1 MASEIGLKLVVGA
14 ALAGSFQAVL
24 GGAKKTVADLGAV
37 AERLQSRHERLG
49 GVMARA
55 MASPGRPLG
64 DLHRRY
70 EALGRT
76 LDQIR
81 QKTEALNRSMERGAA
96 LKAGRD
102 EKLGAMRETAGAAL
116 AVGAPVVVSVKMAA
130 ALEDLVKDIA
140 ITGEMTQAEEQKL
153 GQVLRDTARQYNQH
167 ATEVGAGLQALVASG
182 ITSSAE
188 LQRYAPILAKAAT
201 ATRASVEDL
210 GNVFVALKNNLNV
223 GAQDTEAA
231 LNMLAYAGKQGQFE
245 LKEMAKWMPN
255 LAPMML
261 AMGVTGKEAV
271 AELGAALQVARK
283 GAGSSDEAAN
293 NLRNFLSKVTA
304 PDTLKDFEKAGIDL
318 KGSLIQ
324 LRAQGMTPMM
334 AMLEIIRDY
343 MKKVGGEGAV
353 KRFDAAARS
362 GDMEGA
368 KALSESYGLGALF
381 QDMQAMSFIRP
392 AIADMEAFK
401 RIKEGAMAAGGK
413 DMLGDDF
420 AKRMAGSQEQM
431 KRFGILSQDIGLSI
445 GNALLPPLV
454 SIMEGLA
461 PVIKGIGEWAQ
472 ANPGLV
478 KTIVGIGLALTAG
491 KLAVLGMG
499 WAVSFLVL
507 SPLNGLRRALLTV
520 GGRVLWF
527 KGLWQAGAFVGFGA
541 RIGQVAGLLAGRLV
555 MGLRLAGQA
564 VMWLG
569 RAVLMNPIGLALTAA
584 ALLVY
589 KFWGPIAGFFKG
601 LWSGLKAGLA
611 PIGASVKAAF
621 APVAPVLK
629 PIGDLLAKVGGWFRG
644 LLKPVEDTG
653 GAAERFGV
661 RVGQAVAGAVRLF
674 LSLPGKLLAL
684 PGEMLR
690 LGGEIVAGLIN
701 GIKQKLAAA
710 GEAIKSVG
718 ASVRDTFKGMLG
730 IRSPSRVFAEM
741 GGNLSEGLSLG
752 MTAKL
757 GAVTKAAAGMA
768 AAASVSVAGAAV
780 PGVPDAAMPRPGV
793 AAGGSAG
800 MVVHYAPVLTIHATN
815 SEAGAVRQEAE
826 KALSMSLVEFEK
838 MMRRYEA
845 DKQRRG
851 VK

>member
-14 ALAGSFQAVL
+14 ALAGSFQTVL
-24 GGAKKTVADLGAV
+24 GGAKKTVADLGTV
-37 AERLQSRHERLG
+37 SERLQARHERLG
-49 GVMARA
+49 GIMARA
-55 MASPGRPLG
+55 MASPARPLG
-64 DLHRRY
+64 ELRQRY

-81 QKTEALNRSMERGAA
+81 NKTEALNKSIERGAA

-102 EKLGAMRETAGAAL
+102 EKLSAMRETAGAAL

-140 ITGEMTQAEEQKL
+140 ITGEMTKAEEQKL

-188 LQRYAPILAKAAT
+188 LQHYAPILAKAAT
-201 ATRASVEDL
+201 ATRASVDDL
-210 GNVFVALKNNLNV
+210 GNVFVALKNNLAI
-223 GAQDTEAA
+223 GAQDSEAA

-255 LAPMML
+255 LAPMMQ

-334 AMLEIIRDY
+334 GMLEIIRDY
-343 MKKVGGEGAV
+343 MKKVGGEGALQQ
-353 KRFDAAARS
+353 FDAAARA
-362 GDMEGA
+362 GDMEGV
-368 KALSESYGLGALF
+368 KALSESYGLGTLF

-392 AIADMEAFK
+392 AIADMEEFK
-401 RIKEGAMAAGGK
+401 RIKEGAMTAGGT
-413 DMLGDDF
+413 DLLGDDF

-431 KRFGILSQDIGLSI
+431 KRFGILAQDIGLSV

-454 SIMEGLA
+454 SIMESLA
-461 PVIKGIGEWAQ
+461 PVVRGIGEWAQ

-491 KLAVLGMG
+491 KLAVLGLG

-507 SPLNGLRRALLTV
+507 SPLNGLRTAFLTV
-520 GGRVLWF
+520 GGRWLWL
-527 KGLWQAGAFVGFGA
+527 KGLWQSGAFAPLLRGLASVGAGFMRVLPLAAAFGKGLWMA
-541 RIGQVAGLLAGRLV
+541 AYMPFKLLAQGGLVLARLLGGALLS
-555 MGLRLAGQA
+555 GLRLAGQA
-564 VMWLG
+564 VLFLG
-569 RAVLMNPIGLALTAA
+569 RALLMNPIGLAVTA
-584 ALLVY
+584 
-589 KFWGPIAGFFKG
+589 IAGAAYLIWRNWDRLGPMFARLWAGIKATMAGAVAWFKG
-601 LWSGLKAGLA
+601 LPGQM
-611 PIGASVKAAF
+611 AA
-621 APVAPVLK
+621 
-629 PIGDLLAKVGGWFRG
+629 I
-644 LLKPVEDTG
+644 
-653 GAAERFGV
+653 
-661 RVGQAVAGAVRLF
+661 
-674 LSLPGKLLAL
+674 
-684 PGEMLR
+684 
-690 LGGEIVAGLIN
+690 GGEIINGLIN

-768 AAASVSVAGAAV
+768 AAASVSVAGAAA
-780 PGVPDAAMPRPGV
+780 PGVPEAAMPRPGV
-793 AAGGSAG
+793 AAGGGAG
-800 MVVHYAPVLTIHATN
+800 MVVHYAPVLTIHAAGA
-815 SEAGAVRQEAE
+815 EAGAVRQEAE
-826 KALSMSLVEFEK
+826 KALSMSLAEFEK

-845 DKQRRG
+845 ERSRRA

>member
-14 ALAGSFQAVL
+14 ALAGSFRAVL

-64 DLHRRY
+64 ELHRRY

-102 EKLGAMRETAGAAL
+102 EKLSAMRETAGAAL

-140 ITGEMTQAEEQKL
+140 ITGEMTQAEEQRL

-201 ATRASVEDL
+201 ATRASVDDL

-255 LAPMML
+255 LAPMMQ
-261 AMGVTGKEAV
+261 AMGVTGTEAV

-334 AMLEIIRDY
+334 GMLEIIRDY

-353 KRFDAAARS
+353 KQFDAAAKA
-362 GDMEGA
+362 GDMEGV

-431 KRFGILSQDIGLSI
+431 KRFGILAQDIGLSI
-445 GNALLPPLV
+445 GTALLPPLV
-454 SIMEGLA
+454 SIMESLA

-499 WAVSFLVL
+499 WAVNFLVL
-507 SPLNGLRRALLTV
+507 SPLNGLRGALLTV
-520 GGRVLWF
+520 GGRLLWF

-569 RAVLMNPIGLALTAA
+569 RAVLMNPIGLAVT
-584 ALLVY
+584 V
-589 KFWGPIAGFFKG
+589 IAGAAYLIWRNWDKLGPMFARLWAGIKATMAGAVAWFKG
-601 LWSGLKAGLA
+601 LPGQM
-611 PIGASVKAAF
+611 AA
-621 APVAPVLK
+621 
-629 PIGDLLAKVGGWFRG
+629 I
-644 LLKPVEDTG
+644 
-653 GAAERFGV
+653 
-661 RVGQAVAGAVRLF
+661 
-674 LSLPGKLLAL
+674 
-684 PGEMLR
+684 
-690 LGGEIVAGLIN
+690 GGEIINGLIN

-718 ASVRDTFKGMLG
+718 ASVRDTFKGLLG

>member
-1 MASEIGLKLVVGA
+1 MASEIGIKLVVGA
-14 ALAGSFQAVL
+14 ALAGSFQTVL
-24 GGAKKTVADLGAV
+24 GGAKKTVADLGTV
-37 AERLQSRHERLG
+37 AERLQARHERLG
-49 GVMARA
+49 GIMARA
-55 MASPGRPLG
+55 MASPARPLG
-64 DLHRRY
+64 ELRQRY

-81 QKTEALNRSMERGAA
+81 NKTEALNKSMERGAA
-96 LKAGRD
+96 LKARRD
-102 EKLGAMRETAGAAL
+102 EKLSAMRETAGAAL

-140 ITGEMTQAEEQKL
+140 ITGEMTKAEEQKL

-201 ATRASVEDL
+201 ATRASVDDL
-210 GNVFVALKNNLNV
+210 GNVFVALKNNLAI

-245 LKEMAKWMPN
+245 LKDMAKWMPN
-255 LAPMML
+255 LAPMMQ

-283 GAGSSDEAAN
+283 GAGTSDEAAN
-293 NLRNFLSKVTA
+293 NLKNFLAKVTA

-334 AMLEIIRDY
+334 GMLEIIRDY
-343 MKKVGGEGAV
+343 MKKVGGDGAL
-353 KRFDAAARS
+353 KKFDAAAKT
-362 GDMEGA
+362 GDMEGV
-368 KALSESYGLGALF
+368 KALSEAYGLGTLF
-381 QDMQAMSFIRP
+381 QDMQAMSFIKP
-392 AIADMEAFK
+392 AIADMAEFK
-401 RIKEGAMAAGGK
+401 RIKEGAMTAGGT
-413 DMLGDDF
+413 DLLGDDF

-431 KRFGILSQDIGLSI
+431 KRFGILAQDIGLSV

-454 SIMEGLA
+454 LIMESLA
-461 PVIKGIGEWAQ
+461 PVVRGIGEWAQ

-491 KLAVLGMG
+491 KLAVLGLG

-507 SPLNGLRRALLTV
+507 SPLNGLRTAFLTV
-520 GGRVLWF
+520 GGRWLWLR
-527 KGLWQAGAFVGFGA
+527 GLWQAGAFAPLLRGLASVGAGFMRALPMAAAFGKGLWMA
-541 RIGQVAGLLAGRLV
+541 VYMPFKLLAQGGFVLARLLGGALLS
-555 MGLRLAGQA
+555 GLRLAGQA
-564 VMWLG
+564 VLFLG
-569 RAVLMNPIGLALTAA
+569 RALLMNPIGLAVTVIAGAAYLIWKNWDRLGPMFARLWSSIKAGAA
-584 ALLVY
+584 AAWAGIKSAFLNFTPLGLV
-589 KFWGPIAGFFKG
+589 
-601 LWSGLKAGLA
+601 
-611 PIGASVKAAF
+611 VKHWQPLMA
-621 APVAPVLK
+621 
-629 PIGDLLAKVGGWFRG
+629 WFRG
-644 LLKPVEDTG
+644 LPAAFAG
-653 GAAERFGV
+653 FGAALVE
-661 RVGQAVAGAVRLF
+661 
-674 LSLPGKLLAL
+674 
-684 PGEMLR
+684 
-690 LGGEIVAGLIN
+690 GLVN
-701 GIKQKLAAA
+701 GIKNKLAAA

-757 GAVTKAAAGMA
+757 GSVTKAAAGMA
-768 AAASVSVAGAAV
+768 AAASVSVAGAVAS
-780 PGVPDAAMPRPGV
+780 GVPDAAMPRPGV
-793 AAGGSAG
+793 AAGGGAG
-800 MVVHYAPVLTIHATN
+800 MVVHYAPVLNISAAGAD
-815 SEAGAVRQEAE
+815 AGAVHQEAE

-845 DKQRRG
+845 DKSRRA

>member
-37 AERLQSRHERLG
+37 AERLQARHERLG
-49 GVMARA
+49 GIMARA
-55 MASPGRPLG
+55 MASPARPLG
-64 DLHRRY
+64 ELRQRY

-81 QKTEALNRSMERGAA
+81 QKTEALNKSMERGVA
-96 LKAGRD
+96 LKAGRE
-102 EKLGAMRETAGAAL
+102 EKLSAMRETAGAAL

-140 ITGEMTQAEEQKL
+140 ITGEMTKAEEQKL

-201 ATRASVEDL
+201 ATRASVDDL
-210 GNVFVALKNNLNV
+210 GNVFVALKNNLAI

-245 LKEMAKWMPN
+245 LKDMAKWMPN
-255 LAPMML
+255 LAPMMQ

-283 GAGSSDEAAN
+283 GAGTSDEAAN
-293 NLRNFLSKVTA
+293 NLKNFLAKVTA

-334 AMLEIIRDY
+334 GMLEIIRDY
-343 MKKVGGEGAV
+343 MKKVGGDGALA
-353 KRFDAAARS
+353 KFDTAAKA
-362 GDMEGA
+362 GDMEGV
-368 KALSESYGLGALF
+368 KALSEAYGLGTLF
-381 QDMQAMSFIRP
+381 QDMQAMSFIKP
-392 AIADMEAFK
+392 AIADMAEFK
-401 RIKEGAMAAGGK
+401 RIKEGAMTAGGT
-413 DMLGDDF
+413 DLLGDDF

-431 KRFGILSQDIGLSI
+431 KRFGILAQDIGLSV

-454 SIMEGLA
+454 SIMESLA
-461 PVIKGIGEWAQ
+461 PVIKSIGEWAQ

-491 KLAVLGMG
+491 KLAVLGLG

-507 SPLNGLRRALLTV
+507 SPLNGLRTAFLTV
-520 GGRVLWF
+520 GGRWLWLR
-527 KGLWQAGAFVGFGA
+527 GLWQAGAFAPLLRGLASVGAGFMRALPMAAAFGKGLWMA
-541 RIGQVAGLLAGRLV
+541 VYMPFKLLAQGGFLLAKLLGGALLS
-555 MGLRLAGQA
+555 GLRLAGQA
-564 VMWLG
+564 VLFLG
-569 RAVLMNPIGLALTAA
+569 RALLMNPIGLAVT
-584 ALLVY
+584 V
-589 KFWGPIAGFFKG
+589 IAGAAYLIWKNWDRLGPMFARLWGGIKATMAGAVAWFKG
-601 LWSGLKAGLA
+601 LPGQM
-611 PIGASVKAAF
+611 AA
-621 APVAPVLK
+621 
-629 PIGDLLAKVGGWFRG
+629 I
-644 LLKPVEDTG
+644 
-653 GAAERFGV
+653 
-661 RVGQAVAGAVRLF
+661 
-674 LSLPGKLLAL
+674 
-684 PGEMLR
+684 
-690 LGGEIVAGLIN
+690 GGEIINGLIN

-741 GGNLSEGLSLG
+741 GGNLSEGLALG
-752 MTAKL
+752 M
-757 GAVTKAAAGMA
+757 GARLASVTKAAAGLA
-768 AAASVSVAGAAV
+768 TAASVSVAGAAV
-780 PGVPDAAMPRPGV
+780 PGVPDAAMLRPGV
-793 AAGGSAG
+793 AAGGGAG
-800 MVVHYAPVLTIHATN
+800 MVVHYAPVLNISAAGA
-815 SEAGAVRQEAE
+815 EAGAVRQEAE
-826 KALSMSLVEFEK
+826 KALTLSLVEFEK

-845 DKQRRG
+845 ERSRRA

>member
-37 AERLQSRHERLG
+37 AERLQSRRERLG

-64 DLHRRY
+64 ELHRRY

-201 ATRASVEDL
+201 ATRASVDDL

-255 LAPMML
+255 LAPMMQ
-261 AMGVTGKEAV
+261 AMGVTGTEAV

-334 AMLEIIRDY
+334 GMLEIIRDY

-353 KRFDAAARS
+353 KQFDAAAKA
-362 GDMEGA
+362 GDMEGV

-392 AIADMEAFK
+392 AIADMEEFK

-431 KRFGILSQDIGLSI
+431 KRFGILAQDIGLSI
-445 GNALLPPLV
+445 GTALLPPLV
-454 SIMEGLA
+454 SIMESLA

-507 SPLNGLRRALLTV
+507 SPLNGLRTALLTV
-520 GGRVLWF
+520 GGRLLWF
-527 KGLWQAGAFVGFGA
+527 KGLWQAGAFAPAVRAISSLGAGFMRALPMAAAFGKGLWMA
-541 RIGQVAGLLAGRLV
+541 VYMPFKLLAQGGFVLAKLLGGALLS
-555 MGLRLAGQA
+555 GLRLAGQA
-564 VMWLG
+564 VLFLG
-569 RAVLMNPIGLALTAA
+569 RALLMNPIGLAVT
-584 ALLVY
+584 V
-589 KFWGPIAGFFKG
+589 IAGAAYLIWRNWDRLGPMFARLWGGIKATMAGAVAWFKG
-601 LWSGLKAGLA
+601 LPGQM
-611 PIGASVKAAF
+611 AA
-621 APVAPVLK
+621 
-629 PIGDLLAKVGGWFRG
+629 I
-644 LLKPVEDTG
+644 
-653 GAAERFGV
+653 
-661 RVGQAVAGAVRLF
+661 
-674 LSLPGKLLAL
+674 
-684 PGEMLR
+684 
-690 LGGEIVAGLIN
+690 GGEIINGLIN

-768 AAASVSVAGAAV
+768 AAASVSVGGAAFAATV
-780 PGVPDAAMPRPGV
+780 PALPDAARTVPDVSPGRI
-793 AAGGSAG
+793 AQQGGLANSNAG
-800 MVVHYAPVLTIHATN
+800 MVVHYSPVLTIHATN

-845 DKQRRG
+845 DKGRRA